1 MEVHTLEIDSSERDY
16 SKYPD
21 PHDYV
26 IDLKNEIYDIQKIT
40 LLSARI
46 PNSQTLINAHNNTFS
61 VNNFQGNVADSLTL
75 DGSGI
80 TTPSTLVSTLAN
92 SFSGMD
98 VVVELNKGAL
108 LLKNDSLTLT
118 KNIDFTGTVS
128 SNIGIPSE
136 LIQIVPGA
144 NYRGQS
150 VIFGS
155 ITSMSFD
162 IEYTNI
168 QRSVE
173 FPSGSYGDR
182 NLLADTLSQ
191 YLGSDLNVVYDGFL
205 KIINT
210 STYTY
215 AITFPSNQI
224 GIETTT
230 ITITPGSTYTAGAF
244 TNTVPA
250 IGSIDFQG
258 GYYTSTTK
266 LVDDLNLA
274 FGSDI
279 NVTITSGKLVF
290 TNMSVSNYQ
299 ISDMNGILGVT
310 ETPLILPGESYTGDA
325 VTLNPVTAMT
335 VSITVS
341 NATASVT
348 FPGGTFKTGG
358 DLAVAFSLLT
368 GLRTMYIENRLRVFN
383 TSLFDITLKLTG
395 TTASQIGLNEGDI
408 SIMKSTYHQGA
419 TSLFGIIPDL
429 AFELRNVETSI
440 INLYNRSFTN
450 GDDLASNI
458 SDHITQVTVSF
469 DSDTNALTWLNNDPN
484 KTKVLKFGDGVNA
497 RYGLGTD
504 DTVSNLITS
513 QNTTPHQ
520 VFGNPPQNITISGG
534 GTYTGGSINLE
545 GPNALLIRI
554 GSGSETFNK
563 DVYVREPFYTGQIL
577 LNGDYV
583 NYTSSEDPVEHTFF
597 SGSHKNLKKLH
608 ISFFTMSLGR
618 LIPYEFRNQE
628 HVLKFKIECNTGKF
642 KAISKHTAPD
652 VGVLPPPISIPELE
666 DPYRWNQQYILIA
679 VITFLGILTLIITRK
694 RT

>member
-61 VNNFQGNVADSLTL
+61 VNNFQENVAESLTL
-75 DGSGI
+75 YGSGI

-92 SFSGMD
+92 SFSDMD

-205 KIINT
+205 KITNT

-230 ITITPGSTYTAGAF
+230 ITIAPGSTYTAGAF
-244 TNTVPA
+244 TN
-250 IGSIDFQG
+250 
-258 GYYTSTTK
+258 
-266 LVDDLNLA
+266 
-274 FGSDI
+274 
-279 NVTITSGKLVF
+279 
-290 TNMSVSNYQ
+290 
-299 ISDMNGILGVT
+299 
-310 ETPLILPGESYTGDA
+310 
-325 VTLNPVTAMT
+325 NPVTAMT

-358 DLAVAFSLLT
+358 DLAVAFSLST
-368 GLRTMYIENRLRVFN
+368 GLHTMYIENRLRVFN

-440 INLYNRSFTN
+440 INLYNRSFAN

-458 SDHITQVTVSF
+458 SDHVTQVTVSF

>member
-205 KIINT
+205 KITNT

-230 ITITPGSTYTAGAF
+230 ITIAPGSTYTAGAF
-244 TNTVPA
+244 TN
-250 IGSIDFQG
+250 
-258 GYYTSTTK
+258 
-266 LVDDLNLA
+266 
-274 FGSDI
+274 
-279 NVTITSGKLVF
+279 
-290 TNMSVSNYQ
+290 
-299 ISDMNGILGVT
+299 
-310 ETPLILPGESYTGDA
+310 
-325 VTLNPVTAMT
+325 NPVTAMT

-358 DLAVAFSLLT
+358 DLAVAFSLST
-368 GLRTMYIENRLRVFN
+368 GLHTMYIENRLRVFN

-440 INLYNRSFTN
+440 INLYNRSFAN

-469 DSDTNALTWLNNDPN
+469 DSNTNALTWLNNDPN
-484 KTKVLKFGDGVNA
+484 VTKVLKFGDGVNA

>member
-61 VNNFQGNVADSLTL
+61 VNNFQENVADSLTL

-168 QRSVE
+168 QRSV
-173 FPSGSYGDR
+173 
-182 NLLADTLSQ
+182 
-191 YLGSDLNVVYDGFL
+191 
-205 KIINT
+205 
-210 STYTY
+210 
-215 AITFPSNQI
+215 
-224 GIETTT
+224 
-230 ITITPGSTYTAGAF
+230 
-244 TNTVPA
+244 
-250 IGSIDFQG
+250 
-258 GYYTSTTK
+258 
-266 LVDDLNLA
+266 
-274 FGSDI
+274 
-279 NVTITSGKLVF
+279 
-290 TNMSVSNYQ
+290 
-299 ISDMNGILGVT
+299 
-310 ETPLILPGESYTGDA
+310 
-325 VTLNPVTAMT
+325 
-335 VSITVS
+335 
-341 NATASVT
+341 T

-358 DLAVAFSLLT
+358 DLAVAFSLST
-368 GLRTMYIENRLRVFN
+368 GLHTMYIENRLRVFN

-469 DSDTNALTWLNNDPN
+469 DSDTNALTWLNNDP
-484 KTKVLKFGDGVNA
+484 
-497 RYGLGTD
+497 
-504 DTVSNLITS
+504 
-513 QNTTPHQ
+513 Q
-520 VFGNPPQNITISGG
+520 
-534 GTYTGGSINLE
+534 
-545 GPNALLIRI
+545 
-554 GSGSETFNK
+554 
-563 DVYVREPFYTGQIL
+563 
-577 LNGDYV
+577 
-583 NYTSSEDPVEHTFF
+583 
-597 SGSHKNLKKLH
+597 
-608 ISFFTMSLGR
+608 
-618 LIPYEFRNQE
+618 
-628 HVLKFKIECNTGKF
+628 
-642 KAISKHTAPD
+642 
-652 VGVLPPPISIPELE
+652 
-666 DPYRWNQQYILIA
+666 
-679 VITFLGILTLIITRK
+679 
-694 RT
+694 

>member
-61 VNNFQGNVADSLTL
+61 VNNFQENVADSLTL

-92 SFSGMD
+92 SFSDMD

-205 KIINT
+205 KITNT

-230 ITITPGSTYTAGAF
+230 ITIAPGSTYTAGAF
-244 TNTVPA
+244 TN
-250 IGSIDFQG
+250 
-258 GYYTSTTK
+258 
-266 LVDDLNLA
+266 
-274 FGSDI
+274 
-279 NVTITSGKLVF
+279 
-290 TNMSVSNYQ
+290 
-299 ISDMNGILGVT
+299 
-310 ETPLILPGESYTGDA
+310 
-325 VTLNPVTAMT
+325 NPVTAMT

-358 DLAVAFSLLT
+358 DLAVAFSLST

-563 DVYVREPFYTGQIL
+563 DVYVREPF
-577 LNGDYV
+577 
-583 NYTSSEDPVEHTFF
+583 
-597 SGSHKNLKKLH
+597 
-608 ISFFTMSLGR
+608 
-618 LIPYEFRNQE
+618 
-628 HVLKFKIECNTGKF
+628 
-642 KAISKHTAPD
+642 
-652 VGVLPPPISIPELE
+652 
-666 DPYRWNQQYILIA
+666 
-679 VITFLGILTLIITRK
+679 
-694 RT
+694 

>member
-92 SFSGMD
+92 SFSDTD

-205 KIINT
+205 KITNT

-230 ITITPGSTYTAGAF
+230 ITIAPGSTYTAGAF
-244 TNTVPA
+244 TN
-250 IGSIDFQG
+250 
-258 GYYTSTTK
+258 
-266 LVDDLNLA
+266 
-274 FGSDI
+274 
-279 NVTITSGKLVF
+279 
-290 TNMSVSNYQ
+290 
-299 ISDMNGILGVT
+299 
-310 ETPLILPGESYTGDA
+310 
-325 VTLNPVTAMT
+325 NPVTAMT

-358 DLAVAFSLLT
+358 DLAVAFSLST

>member
-26 IDLKNEIYDIQKIT
+26 IDLKNEIYDIKKIT

-61 VNNFQGNVADSLTL
+61 VDASTISL
-75 DGSGI
+75 
-80 TTPSTLVSTLAN
+80 P
-92 SFSGMD
+92 
-98 VVVELNKGAL
+98 
-108 LLKNDSLTLT
+108 
-118 KNIDFTGTVS
+118 
-128 SNIGIPSE
+128 
-136 LIQIVPGA
+136 
-144 NYRGQS
+144 
-150 VIFGS
+150 
-155 ITSMSFD
+155 
-162 IEYTNI
+162 
-168 QRSVE
+168 
-173 FPSGSYGDR
+173 
-182 NLLADTLSQ
+182 
-191 YLGSDLNVVYDGFL
+191 
-205 KIINT
+205 
-210 STYTY
+210 
-215 AITFPSNQI
+215 
-224 GIETTT
+224 
-230 ITITPGSTYTAGAF
+230 
-244 TNTVPA
+244 
-250 IGSIDFQG
+250 
-258 GYYTSTTK
+258 
-266 LVDDLNLA
+266 
-274 FGSDI
+274 
-279 NVTITSGKLVF
+279 
-290 TNMSVSNYQ
+290 
-299 ISDMNGILGVT
+299 
-310 ETPLILPGESYTGDA
+310 
-325 VTLNPVTAMT
+325 
-335 VSITVS
+335 
-341 NATASVT
+341 
-348 FPGGTFKTGG
+348 
-358 DLAVAFSLLT
+358 
-368 GLRTMYIENRLRVFN
+368 
-383 TSLFDITLKLTG
+383 
-395 TTASQIGLNEGDI
+395 
-408 SIMKSTYHQGA
+408 
-419 TSLFGIIPDL
+419 
-429 AFELRNVETSI
+429 
-440 INLYNRSFTN
+440 NRSFAN

-469 DSDTNALTWLNNDPN
+469 DSNTNALTWLNNDPN
-484 KTKVLKFGDGVNA
+484 VIKVLKFGDGVNA

-608 ISFFTMSLGR
+608 VSFFTMSLGR

>member
-205 KIINT
+205 KITNT

-230 ITITPGSTYTAGAF
+230 ITIAPGSTYTAGAF
-244 TNTVPA
+244 TN
-250 IGSIDFQG
+250 
-258 GYYTSTTK
+258 
-266 LVDDLNLA
+266 
-274 FGSDI
+274 
-279 NVTITSGKLVF
+279 
-290 TNMSVSNYQ
+290 
-299 ISDMNGILGVT
+299 
-310 ETPLILPGESYTGDA
+310 
-325 VTLNPVTAMT
+325 NPVTAMT

-358 DLAVAFSLLT
+358 DLAVAFSLST
-368 GLRTMYIENRLRVFN
+368 GLHTMYIENRLRVFN

-440 INLYNRSFTN
+440 INLYNRSFAN

-458 SDHITQVTVSF
+458 SDHVTQVTVSF

>member
-61 VNNFQGNVADSLTL
+61 VNNFQENVADSLTL

-205 KIINT
+205 KITNT

-230 ITITPGSTYTAGAF
+230 ITIAPGSTYTAGAF
-244 TNTVPA
+244 TN
-250 IGSIDFQG
+250 
-258 GYYTSTTK
+258 
-266 LVDDLNLA
+266 
-274 FGSDI
+274 
-279 NVTITSGKLVF
+279 
-290 TNMSVSNYQ
+290 
-299 ISDMNGILGVT
+299 
-310 ETPLILPGESYTGDA
+310 
-325 VTLNPVTAMT
+325 NPVTAMT

-358 DLAVAFSLLT
+358 DLAVAFSLST
-368 GLRTMYIENRLRVFN
+368 GLHTMYIENRLRVFN

-440 INLYNRSFTN
+440 INLYNRSFAN

-458 SDHITQVTVSF
+458 SDHVTQVTVSF

>member
-92 SFSGMD
+92 SFSDTD

-205 KIINT
+205 KITNT

-230 ITITPGSTYTAGAF
+230 ITIAPGSTYTAGAF
-244 TNTVPA
+244 TN
-250 IGSIDFQG
+250 
-258 GYYTSTTK
+258 
-266 LVDDLNLA
+266 
-274 FGSDI
+274 
-279 NVTITSGKLVF
+279 
-290 TNMSVSNYQ
+290 
-299 ISDMNGILGVT
+299 
-310 ETPLILPGESYTGDA
+310 
-325 VTLNPVTAMT
+325 NPVTAMT

-358 DLAVAFSLLT
+358 DLAVAFSLST
-368 GLRTMYIENRLRVFN
+368 GLHTMYIENRLRVFN

>member
-244 TNTVPA
+244 TN
-250 IGSIDFQG
+250 
-258 GYYTSTTK
+258 
-266 LVDDLNLA
+266 
-274 FGSDI
+274 
-279 NVTITSGKLVF
+279 
-290 TNMSVSNYQ
+290 
-299 ISDMNGILGVT
+299 
-310 ETPLILPGESYTGDA
+310 
-325 VTLNPVTAMT
+325 NPVTAMT

-358 DLAVAFSLLT
+358 DLAVAFSLST
-368 GLRTMYIENRLRVFN
+368 GLHTMYIENRLRVFN

-440 INLYNRSFTN
+440 INLYNRSFAN